1 MRIGL
6 LLMLFFLFV
15 PEDAYCDD
23 DEEEEEEDKAVKYP
37 KLGNGKCVVSLKHQI
52 MFWLDMSFVV
62 LQVKY

>member
-23 DEEEEEEDKAVKYP
+23 DEEEEEDKAVKYP

>member
-15 PEDAYCDD
+15 PEDAYCDED
-23 DEEEEEEDKAVKYP
+23 EEEEEDKAVKYP